1 MGFGPG
7 DIVDSVGGVEGD
19 ELGDGSGARGR
30 GEVDD
35 VEAAVAED
43 AEVLGGGDGEA
54 GLVEG
59 AELDGVAVERG
70 FEYWHYNL
78 HPLLL
83 FISLSLRLALDLG
96 ENYRPEKE
104 KGILLF
110 NYHLLGIWRVVGY
123 KETICSICENYTK
136 ASFLFSTSRNYL
148 CKN

>member
-19 ELGDGSGARGR
+19 ELGDGCGARGR

-43 AEVLGGGDGEA
+43 AEVLRGGDGEA

-70 FEYWHYNL
+70 FEYWHCNL

-83 FISLSLRLALDLG
+83 SIFLSLRLALDLG
-96 ENYRPEKE
+96 ELQTRKKRE
-104 KGILLF
+104 GFLLF
-110 NYHLLGIWRVVGY
+110 DYHLLGIWRVVGY

-136 ASFLFSTSRNYL
+136 ASFVFSTSRNYL
-148 CKN
+148 